1 MTAGADVSRHAC
13 GGTLLFVREANGHS
27 YESCSGCEWRY
38 DFDRSR
44 ASDAIARFP
53 QFVQASA

>member
-13 GGTLLFVREANGHS
+13 GGNLLFVREANGHS
-27 YESCSGCEWRY
+27 YERCSGCEWRY

-44 ASDAIARFP
+44 ASDAVARFP
-53 QFVQASA
+53 QVSA